1 MKCLYLFDTGS
12 YKCLFFKAKIDR
24 PSETQVSN
32 VIVLQNQLDNLKK
45 QIEEDKEK
53 VQNLQ
58 FTNEEQNV
66 VNIEL
71 QNKNSELLTKIK
83 ELDFEL
89 DKERNLAK
97 DVEKEKMKIF
107 EKEEELCRVREELE
121 TLKKLID
128 NNADDLQKSVSSL
141 SSEVVDKESILNTL
155 RQTLNENSQIHD
167 RLLKEANEK
176 LATTTERLNKEIE
189 EKNKKL
195 EQNQEMIDQL
205 NEGIKC
211 LSALKNDEHD
221 DIVNNLKNELT
232 KLKNESQMI
241 IDKKE
246 QDNKTFSEN
255 HIKIENELRQELKSL
270 IENKNQEIEEMQN
283 KCTDLASSSS
293 AKKDVIEKLKLE
305 LNIVT
310 EDLKMLKAKNLV
322 YSKKT
327 LQSILDQQIQST
339 FVSIEDLK
347 MQFDKSVSLKNKK
360 IESCNLT
367 LLQVKEHLIKS
378 KSSLEITLNDKLKE
392 KDNEIK
398 TLSDKLNEL
407 NDNVEQLKKINKNVT
422 KELEAESKSVQD
434 KTALL
439 ADLENKY
446 KNLECQQALNRNDL
460 EKELNTK
467 LKSINDKMESLK
479 LEKSILE
486 DKHERYVTE
495 MASTKTEMD
504 SKLQQ
509 NNVLIEKLNKS
520 LETLTLSKQNELD
533 SMNKRLSELEKERDQ
548 IFNQQKVELAAK
560 NEQINALSEKLEQ
573 TLTEKQKQDLN
584 NANLQAELTNEATK
598 YQSATNNLQNR
609 INELEEKLVKNRE
622 SFKTELDHSNNEKKT
637 AKTENLNLL
646 EKLKSL
652 ENLKLNLEEKLAF
665 NEVNKQ
671 DIQNLNDAIKEKTK
685 IIDDN
690 QIKMKQLDDL
700 IVHTKIKYEVV
711 LNEKE
716 KEIKELLKIGQE
728 KMNMEKLSLEEK
740 TKVILDEKDKEIS
753 ILDRKIKDLENV
765 KISFEKQLVES
776 ESQEQDL
783 KKLNEVVQEKTKI
796 IEDNN
801 LKIERLN
808 ETKNELETKLQ
819 KKDKEIQELLKL
831 SEEKLKI
838 EKEQIQE
845 QVKVIV
851 DEKDKENSN
860 LLEKINI
867 LGKAKLDL
875 EKQLEVNKTHEN
887 TVTELNKSIEQKV
900 KIIEDNNYNIKQLN
914 DMIALSKEEFSAKL
928 KEKEDSIKEF
938 MKMEEQKF
946 INEKLNLEKNY
957 KIKIDKKDK
966 EILSLVDKINTS
978 EVTKLS
984 FEKQL
989 EISKIQEHDMAEL
1002 KKLIEE
1008 KTKIIDENNSKI
1020 ELLNNTI
1027 VSSKE
1032 EFNVKLKEK
1041 EDKIMEFIKSE
1052 EKLTGRKLKL
1062 EENTKAILDK
1072 KDKEISSLV
1081 EKLKYLEEEKLSM
1094 KKQLEV
1100 NNTQDDDITELK
1112 KTIEEK
1118 TKFEDD
1124 NMSKIELLN
1133 NVIEQTKKDF
1143 DAKLKEKENEIE
1155 KLLKMGEDKLISE
1168 KIAFET
1174 CLKTSVDE
1182 KNTEINEL
1190 KTQLREIVDNNTE
1203 KELILKLESV
1213 ANDLKKEKIRASNL
1227 EKIKSELDRN
1237 VLEHKT
1243 ELKLLEASKND
1254 NVSNMTKTLEEQQVQ
1269 NAKLNEELNRLK
1281 PLL

>member
-1 MKCLYLFDTGS
+1 M
-12 YKCLFFKAKIDR
+12 
-24 PSETQVSN
+24 
-32 VIVLQNQLDNLKK
+32 
-45 QIEEDKEK
+45 EEDKEK

-97 DVEKEKMKIF
+97 DIEKEKMKIF

-128 NNADDLQKSVSSL
+128 NNADELQKSVSSL
-141 SSEVVDKESILNTL
+141 SSEVVDKETILNNL
-155 RQTLNENSQIHD
+155 RQTLNENSQTYD

-176 LATTTERLNKEIE
+176 LVTTTERLNKEIE

-232 KLKNESQMI
+232 KLKNECQMI

-270 IENKNQEIEEMQN
+270 LENKNREIEELQN
-283 KCTDLASSSS
+283 KCTDFASSSS
-293 AKKDVIEKLKLE
+293 AEKDVTEKLKLE
-305 LNIVT
+305 LNIAT
-310 EDLKMLKAKNLV
+310 KDLKMLKVKNLV
-322 YSKKT
+322 YSKET
-327 LQSILDQQIQST
+327 LQTILDQQIQST
-339 FVSIEDLK
+339 LVFIEDLK
-347 MQFDKSVSLKNKK
+347 MQFDKSVSLKDKQ

-398 TLSDKLNEL
+398 NLFDKINEL
-407 NDNVEQLKKINKNVT
+407 NGNVEQLKEINKNVT

-439 ADLENKY
+439 ADLEKKY
-446 KNLECQQALNRNDL
+446 NNLEYQQALSRNEL
-460 EKELNTK
+460 EKELTTK
-467 LKSINDKMESLK
+467 LKSINDEMESLK
-479 LEKSILE
+479 LEKSTLE
-486 DKHERYVTE
+486 DKHKRYVTE

-509 NNVLIEKLNKS
+509 NNVLIENLNKS
-520 LETLTLSKQNELD
+520 LEALTLSKQNELD

-548 IFNQQKVELAAK
+548 IFNQQKVELGAK
-560 NEQINALSEKLEQ
+560 DEQINALSEKLEQ
-573 TLTEKQKQDLN
+573 TLTEKQKLDLN
-584 NANLQAELTNEATK
+584 NAYLQTVLTNEATMH
-598 YQSATNNLQNR
+598 QSTANNLLNK
-609 INELEEKLVKNRE
+609 INELEEKLVKNHE
-622 SFKTELDHSNNEKKT
+622 SFKTELDQSNNEKET
-637 AKTENLNLL
+637 VKTENLNLL

-652 ENLKLNLEEKLAF
+652 ENLKLNLEEKLAS
-665 NEVNKQ
+665 NKINKQ
-671 DIQNLNDAIKEKTK
+671 DIQNLNDAIREKTK

-700 IVHTKIKYEVV
+700 IVQTKSKYEIV

-716 KEIKELLKIGQE
+716 EEIKELLKIGQE
-728 KMNMEKLSLEEK
+728 KMNLEKLSLEEK

-753 ILDRKIKDLENV
+753 ILEKKIKDLENV
-765 KISFEKQLVES
+765 KISFEKQLEES
-776 ESQEQDL
+776 KSKDQDL
-783 KKLNEVVQEKTKI
+783 KKLNEVVLEKIKI
-796 IEDNN
+796 IEDKN
-801 LKIERLN
+801 LNIELLN
-808 ETKNELETKLQ
+808 SLVSEAKNELEAKLQ
-819 KKDKEIQELLKL
+819 KKDKEIQELSKL
-831 SEEKLKI
+831 GEEKLQI
-838 EKEQIQE
+838 QKEQIEKQA
-845 QVKVIV
+845 KVIV

-860 LLEKINI
+860 LLKKINI
-867 LGKAKLDL
+867 LEKAKVDL

-887 TVTELNKSIEQKV
+887 TITELNKLIEQKI
-900 KIIEDNNYNIKQLN
+900 KIIEDNNSNIKQLN
-914 DMIALSKEEFSAKL
+914 GIIAFSKDEFSAKL

-946 INEKLNLEKNY
+946 INEKLSLEKNY
-957 KIKIDKKDK
+957 KIQIDEKDK
-966 EILSLVDKINTS
+966 EILNLVDKINTS
-978 EVTKLS
+978 EDTKIS

-989 EISKIQEHDMAEL
+989 EIIKIQEHDMAEM

-1032 EFNVKLKEK
+1032 EFNEKLKEK
-1041 EDKIMEFIKSE
+1041 EDKITEFIKSE
-1052 EKLTGRKLKL
+1052 EKLTGGKLKL
-1062 EENTKAILDK
+1062 EENSKAILDK
-1072 KDKEISSLV
+1072 KDKEISCLV
-1081 EKLKYLEEEKLSM
+1081 EKLKNLEEEKLSI

-1100 NNTQDDDITELK
+1100 NNTQDGDITELK

-1118 TKFEDD
+1118 TKSEDE
-1124 NMSKIELLN
+1124 NKSKIELLN
-1133 NVIEQTKKDF
+1133 NIIKQTKEDF
-1143 DAKLKEKENEIE
+1143 DVKLKEKENEID
-1155 KLLKMGEDKLISE
+1155 KLSKMEEDKLTSE

-1174 CLKTSVDE
+1174 RLKTCVDE

-1190 KTQLREIVDNNTE
+1190 KTQLQEIVDNNTE

-1213 ANDLKKEKIRASNL
+1213 ANDLEKEKIRASNL
-1227 EKIKSELDRN
+1227 EKIKSELDRI

-1243 ELKLLEASKND
+1243 ELELLEASKND
-1254 NVSNMTKTLEEQQVQ
+1254 TVANMTKTIEEQQVL
-1269 NAKLNEELNRLK
+1269 NAKLNEEMNRLK